1 MSGKRHGRISMSS
14 YFRSFHV
21 NKDHITCRVQK
32 NWRFKISHDHISWF
46 NTSAAIVFHGWVK
59 SHSIFFTYFD
69 PKYTLFR
76 SPILMQGWVRFL
88 TSTINSVKTL
98 LFVRRTT
105 SRRPMIPFI
114 ICWSTA
120 GNHEMSL
127 VLSWIHV
134 SRFPPL
140 PAMLVSRVCLGTNV
154 LEINIEAE
162 GKKISK
168 AFQQLWP
175 GIQMSRGLEAS
186 ILPRS

>member
-1 MSGKRHGRISMSS
+1 MEEFQWAHISDLFMSTKITLHVVYKRID
-14 YFRSFHV
+14 
-21 NKDHITCRVQK
+21 DHTI
-32 NWRFKISHDHISWF
+32 IYHISWF
-46 NTSAAIVFHGWVK
+46 STSAAIVFHGWVK

-105 SRRPMIPFI
+105 SRLDPPIPFI

-154 LEINIEAE
+154 STLKRKERKFRKRFNNYDREYRCPA
-162 GKKISK
+162 
-168 AFQQLWP
+168 A
-175 GIQMSRGLEAS
+175 
-186 ILPRS
+186 